1 MHERLSAMV
10 RSIALVGA
18 RRPFMALA
26 IGLILTA
33 IGTALIPGLKISTS
47 RRDLVSEDNPNQ
59 KQSVEFDSKFGYS
72 NAPAIVVSGG
82 TPDEQRSAVDAIE
95 RELEAMPEL
104 EGRVLGRIQ
113 PQDVAEVMFVADP
126 EAVAKQL
133 GEGQGAKGEQLERGI
148 VGWVGL
154 VDDKLKAGLEGDT
167 ATPEQTKEG
176 FAQLSTLFSVF
187 DDELAGKNGLLRLGT
202 AGADKGG
209 ADKAGG
215 DKGGADKGSPLA
227 ATSRGFDE
235 AGYLVGDEKH
245 HIVALFPVI
254 EGDEGYQVRPM
265 VKQLRA
271 ARDRAL
277 GEQPAVRADVTGL
290 PALVT
295 DELATIE
302 RDLAVTSTASTIALF
317 LTLFWAFKSFR
328 QSLVSF
334 LPLGFGTLV
343 TFGIVRLVLGKLN
356 LVTASFTSVLLGLG
370 DFGVHI
376 QTRYSELLRRG
387 HDPKEAMQTAMLRA
401 GPGLLVGTITT
412 AVAFLTTIVTEFT
425 AFAELGFI
433 TSLGLIVMLA
443 GTYLLVPSAVLI
455 LLGKKPRPSPE
466 LPGFRPLAGVIK
478 RNAKT
483 IVALSVISSVLF
495 CVFVPKLS
503 FNGRYFEFLPRDT
516 ESARGLEELQKD
528 AVVSPFVANVR
539 ASSLDEA
546 RTVATKLRALGS
558 VASVETPSD
567 MFPELTPARVDSL
580 KKIVAALE
588 HEGKPLDFAA
598 GKDKPVDRAAL
609 LKALDGLKDTMEEA
623 AYTLRQAGRDTTPVD
638 DAKAKLSAL
647 IERVRGAD
655 QARLDALQSRA
666 FDMLDRALA
675 TARRVVARGAYAPED
690 LPPLFKHRFV
700 SKDGSEVALFVHPH
714 GDIWEIPVAEQFNR
728 DLATV
733 TSKASGIATTL
744 ADHPKMIVRG
754 FERATILAVL
764 LVIVILV
771 VSFRRL
777 SDVLVAAIP
786 LLLGT
791 AWMLGAMPPLGL
803 QFNHANMVVLPLLLG
818 LGVDAGAHI
827 MTRYRQS
834 AEEHGGVAHLGDM
847 LASTGSAVF
856 VASLTT
862 VWGFS
867 VMMFGKYRAMFGM
880 GLIMTIGMS
889 ATLAFT
895 LLTLPAVLVLLKRAK

>member
-1 MHERLSAMV
+1 MQERLLRLI
-10 RSIALVGA
+10 RSVALIGA
-18 RRPFMALA
+18 RRPFVALA
-26 IGLILTA
+26 IGLVLTA
-33 IGTALIPGLKISTS
+33 LGAALIPGLKISTS
-47 RRDLVSEDNPNQ
+47 RRDLVSQDHPNQ
-59 KQSVEFDSKFGYS
+59 KQSLEFDEKFGYS
-72 NAPAIVVSGG
+72 NSPAIVVSGG
-82 TPDEQRSAVDAIE
+82 DAKQQRAMVDALE
-95 RELEAMPEL
+95 TELEAMPAFQ
-104 EGRVLGRIQ
+104 GRVLGRIQ
-113 PQDVAEVMFVADP
+113 PEDAAEVLFVADP

-133 GEGQGAKGEQLERGI
+133 GDGKSDHALELEKGL
-148 VGWVGL
+148 VGWVGIL
-154 VDDKLKAGLEGDT
+154 DDQLKAGLESDT
-167 ATPEQTKEG
+167 VATEEQTKDG
-176 FAQLSTLFSVF
+176 FAQLGTLFSVF
-187 DDELAGKNGLLRLGT
+187 DDELAGKNGLLRLSS
-202 AGADKGG
+202 AQ
-209 ADKAGG
+209 G
-215 DKGGADKGSPLA
+215 DA
-227 ATSRGFDE
+227 AAANGVGPKDTRGFDE
-235 AGYLVGDEKH
+235 AGYLVGDEEH

-265 VKQLRA
+265 VKEIRA
-271 ARDRAL
+271 ARDRAASAANV
-277 GEQPAVRADVTGL
+277 PAVSADVTGL

-302 RDLAVTSTASTIALF
+302 RDLAVTSIASTIALM
-317 LTLFWAFKSFR
+317 LTLYWAFKSFR
-328 QSLVSF
+328 QAMVSF

-401 GPGLLVGTITT
+401 GPGLIVGTLTT

-466 LPGFRPLAGVIK
+466 LPGFRPLATLVK
-478 RNAKT
+478 RHAKA
-483 IVALSVISSVLF
+483 IVALSVISTLMF

-503 FNGRYFEFLPRDT
+503 FNGRYFDFLPSDT
-516 ESARGLEELQKD
+516 ESARGLRELEKD

-546 RTVATKLRALGS
+546 REVATKLRALDS

-567 MFPELTPARVDSL
+567 MFPDLTPARVDSL
-580 KKIVAALE
+580 KKIVKALE
-588 HEGKPLDFAA
+588 HDG
-598 GKDKPVDRAAL
+598 KPVDFGAAKSSKVDKAAL
-609 LKALDGLKDTMEEA
+609 ITKLDGLKDTLEEA
-623 AYTLRQAGRDTTPVD
+623 AFTLRQAGRDTKPVD
-638 DAKAKLSAL
+638 DAKAQLVSL
-647 IERVRGAD
+647 IARVKSTD
-655 QARLDALQSRA
+655 QARLDQLQSMA
-666 FDMLDRALA
+666 FDMLDRAVG
-675 TARRVVARGAYAPED
+675 TARKIVARGAYAPED
-690 LPPLFKHRFV
+690 MPPLFQHRFV
-700 SKDGSEVALFVHPH
+700 SKDGTEVAMFVHPR
-714 GDIWEIPVAEQFNR
+714 GDIWDLPIAEKFNE
-728 DLATV
+728 DLRGV
-733 TSKASGIATTL
+733 TAKASGIATTL

-754 FERATILAVL
+754 FERATILAAL
-764 LVIVILV
+764 LVVVILV
-771 VSFRRL
+771 VSFRRPV
-777 SDVLVAAIP
+777 DVLVAAIP
-786 LLLGT
+786 LVMGS
-791 AWMLGAMPPLGL
+791 AWMLGSMPPLGL
-803 QFNHANMVVLPLLLG
+803 EFNHANMVVLPLLLG

-827 MTRYRQS
+827 MARYRQS

-867 VMMFGKYRAMFGM
+867 VMMLGKYKAMFGM